1 MNDRNEARRQ
11 GIALGDNI
19 YRTQLLLQGLQR
31 NIGTI
36 TAAECGESFR
46 FMQTVTYLD
55 GRKLRHKLSTLTRL
69 ADIDICVPFN
79 FVAIEYENEVNDYS
93 FAPENVALLEMIV
106 C

>member
-11 GIALGDNI
+11 GIALGGNI

-36 TAAECGESFR
+36 TASECGQLFR

-55 GRKLRHKLSTLTRL
+55 
-69 ADIDICVPFN
+69 A
-79 FVAIEYENEVNDYS
+79 
-93 FAPENVALLEMIV
+93 
-106 C
+106 

>member
-11 GIALGDNI
+11 GIALGDII
-19 YRTQLLLQGLQR
+19 YRTQLPLHWSQR

-36 TAAECGESFR
+36 TAAECGQSFR

-55 GRKLRHKLSTLTRL
+55 GRKLRHKLSVLTRL
-69 ADIDICVPFN
+69 ADIDICAPFECN
-79 FVAIEYENEVNDYS
+79 FVAIEYESEVN
-93 FAPENVALLEMIV
+93 VAFLEMIV